1 MGNRFIKQASLTKNA
16 PRFDVTKI
24 WRRETDDCLKL
35 TQRGLVW
42 QQDPAHAA
50 NKAVPFLFSISDC
63 CWGSSYYTIK
73 KWLLSTAKRRNLI
86 GFELRLIFDRE
97 REILADAT
105 KPLALWLTAPRMLTY
120 FCVFSKKQA
129 SLKMPV

>member
-16 PRFDVTKI
+16 PRFDVTTI

-42 QQDPAHAA
+42 QQDPANAA

-86 GFELRLIFDRE
+86 GFELRFIFG
-97 REILADAT
+97 
-105 KPLALWLTAPRMLTY
+105 
-120 FCVFSKKQA
+120 
-129 SLKMPV
+129 